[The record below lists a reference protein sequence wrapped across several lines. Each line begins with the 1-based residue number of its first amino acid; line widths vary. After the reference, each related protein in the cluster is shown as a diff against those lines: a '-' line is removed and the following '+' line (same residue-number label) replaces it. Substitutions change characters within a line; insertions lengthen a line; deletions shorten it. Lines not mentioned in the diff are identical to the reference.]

1 MHKII
6 MKIKKQ
12 NEENINYFFIFKVKE
27 NINIGIARKKL
38 NQFSLKKS
46 INFFVAKS
54 SSITIIS
61 LSFNS
66 KKDSIVFWIKIGLLK
81 WGIIIEYFIFFS
93 LLIS

>member
-66 KKDSIVFWIKIGLLK
+66 KKILL
-81 WGIIIEYFIFFS
+81 FFE
-93 LLIS
+93 LKLVY

>member
-6 MKIKKQ
+6 MEIKKQ

-66 KKDSIVFWIKIGLLK
+66 KKDSIVFLN
-81 WGIIIEYFIFFS
+81 
-93 LLIS
+93 

>member
-66 KKDSIVFWIKIGLLK
+66 KKDSIVFLN
-81 WGIIIEYFIFFS
+81 
-93 LLIS
+93 